1 MHEIVIDEWGNVN
14 CDLQTELC
22 NIELTQDIII
32 CCPYSAPTAPLDIE
46 YDVDDFIMRSRNDL
60 RPDRDN
66 TYMFYP
72 RAKIIVPN
80 GLYLQTNCCIPG
92 MHMIH
97 KDIEKIRGIE
107 LNMEL
112 PHNESNIKF
121 EISAVKGEYT
131 FYKKMVFYL
140 KEFNRDMFLK
150 GIGNRHG
157 GIRIPNDINI
167 MTMYFVE
174 TFVGGERP
182 YFNEVYIIRS
192 DYLYSRFPDF

>member
-1 MHEIVIDEWGNVN
+1 MHEITIDNNGNVN
-14 CDLQTELC
+14 CDVTAELC

-32 CCPYSAPTAPLDIE
+32 CCPYSDPLNPNDIQ
-46 YDVDDFIMRSRNDL
+46 YDVDDFIMKTRSDL

-72 RAKIIVPN
+72 RAKITVPN
-80 GLYLQTNCCIPG
+80 GLYLQTNCVIPG
-92 MHMIH
+92 MNIIH
-97 KDIEKIRGIE
+97 KDIEKIRGVE
-107 LNMEL
+107 LNVEL
-112 PHNESNIKF
+112 PASKDQMQI

-131 FYKKMVFYL
+131 YYKKLVYYL
-140 KEFNRDMFLK
+140 KEFNREMFLG

-157 GIRIPNDINI
+157 GIRVPNDINI

-174 TFVGGERP
+174 TFVGGARP
-182 YFNEVYIIRS
+182 FFNEVYIIRS